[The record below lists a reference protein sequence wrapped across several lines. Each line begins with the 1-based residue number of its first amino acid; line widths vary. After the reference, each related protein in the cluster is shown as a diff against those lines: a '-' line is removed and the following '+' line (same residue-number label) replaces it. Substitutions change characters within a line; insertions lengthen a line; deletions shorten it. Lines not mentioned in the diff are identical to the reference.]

1 MDTVRKVLDGGV
13 SWVQYRQKNKE
24 RRAMYVEAEEMRKLT
39 ASYGACLVVNDFADI
54 ALAVD
59 ADGVHLGQDDL
70 PLREARKIMGT
81 GIVGISTH
89 RLSEAIEAEAGGADY
104 VGFGPLFPTTTKD
117 AGEPKGVHALESVCT
132 QLRIPVIAIG
142 GIKVSHVEAVFRAGC
157 AGIAVSSGLLFGD
170 IRETAREFMSC
181 IGRTASIS

>member
-13 SWVQYRQKNKE
+13 SWIQYRQKNKD
-24 RRAMYVEAEEMRKLT
+24 RRTMFFEAEEMRKLT
-39 ASYGACLVVNDFADI
+39 MNYGACLVVNDFADI

-117 AGEPKGVHALESVCT
+117 AGEPKGIHALESVCT

-142 GIKVSHVEAVFRAGC
+142 GIRISHVEALFRARC
-157 AGIAVSSGLLFGD
+157 AGIAVSSGLLEGD
-170 IRETAREFMSC
+170 IRETARTFMSR
-181 IGRTASIS
+181 IAQAVSIS